1 MSFVKT
7 LINTNGTL
15 ANPLDMD
22 TITLRNNAINT
33 ALLPYDTIALRQSNI
48 ISSLLPYDLI
58 SQRIAAISS
67 AFNGFLTTNNL
78 YIGTNSFF
86 NTIIRGSL
94 AKSSISINSTITLS
108 ASPLCNYFCVNGINN
123 IIITLSSA
131 IDQGCQVFIRRGASS
146 SSSITISHP
155 SLFGHNSNVSVTSIL
170 LNNSCEFIFFE
181 NAWYQKSN
189 F

>member
-1 MSFVKT
+1 MAFVKT

-15 ANPLDMD
+15 ANPTDMD
-22 TITLRNNAINT
+22 TITLRNTAITT
-33 ALLPYDTIALRQSNI
+33 ALIPYDTIALRQSNI

-58 SQRIAAISS
+58 SQRVAAITS
-67 AFNGFLTTNNL
+67 AFNGFLTTNIL
-78 YIGTNSFF
+78 YTGTNSFF

-108 ASPLCNYFCVNGINN
+108 ASPICNYFCVNGINN
-123 IIITLSSA
+123 ITITLSSA
-131 IDQGCQVFIRRGASS
+131 LDQGCQIFFRRGVSS
-146 SSSITISHP
+146 SGTITISHP
-155 SLFGHNSNVSVTSIL
+155 SIFPHNSNISVTSIL
-170 LNNSCEFIFFE
+170 LSNSCEFVFFE

>member
-15 ANPLDMD
+15 ANPPDMD
-22 TITLRNNAINT
+22 TVTLRNTAINT
-33 ALLPYDTIALRQSNI
+33 ALVPYDTIALRQSNI

-58 SQRIAAISS
+58 SQRVAAITSAITVFLSS
-67 AFNGFLTTNNL
+67 NNL
-78 YIGTNSFF
+78 YTRTNSFF
-86 NTIIRGSL
+86 NTTIRGSL
-94 AKSSISINSTITLS
+94 SKSSVSINSTSTIS

-123 IIITLSSA
+123 IVITLSSA
-131 IDQGCQVFIRRGASS
+131 LDQGCQIFFRRGLSS
-146 SSSITISHP
+146 TGTITISHP
-155 SLFGHNSNVSVTSIL
+155 SIYPHNSNVAVTSIIL
-170 LNNSCEFIFFE
+170 SNSCEFVFFE